1 MHYASYLRLVLR
13 TVTTA
18 AEITVE
24 SCPRTDEA
32 PLGIVG
38 AHHSPGTVVGRVDEL
53 AGTVVCGDELEL
65 RCDEDDFDGGRME
78 GPEII

>member
-1 MHYASYLRLVLR
+1 MLR

-18 AEITVE
+18 TQTTVE

-38 AHHSPGTVVGRVDEL
+38 AHHSPGTVVGKMDEL

-65 RCDEDDFDGGRME
+65 RCDEDGIDGGRME